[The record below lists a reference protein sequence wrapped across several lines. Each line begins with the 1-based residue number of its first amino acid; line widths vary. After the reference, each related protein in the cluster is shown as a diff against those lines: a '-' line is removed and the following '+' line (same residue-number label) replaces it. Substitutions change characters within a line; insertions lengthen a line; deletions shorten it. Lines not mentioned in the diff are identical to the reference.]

1 MLTFTLHT
9 AEYTKF
15 RTSVYAYYSNLV
27 ILCWMQEA
35 GSLEE
40 TPLTI
45 VTTLEQLEQLKQE
58 LMNVKEFAIDL
69 EVHCVYA

>member
-1 MLTFTLHT
+1 
-9 AEYTKF
+9 
-15 RTSVYAYYSNLV
+15 
-27 ILCWMQEA
+27 MQEA
-35 GSLEE
+35 GSVEE

-69 EVHCVYA
+69 EVCMFRNRDGSDTGIFPL